1 MMTINDISIGAFES
15 FLHFMYTNEIEILEN
30 HVEDLL
36 TISGYYE
43 IKGLKEA
50 CDKKL
55 SEKRE
60 GDFQKNSEL
69 IVDMKTANA
78 SVAQAPEMKTVEENS
93 KVISITPFA
102 EEKSEAT
109 VETEEINESS
119 VHYVGSDV
127 IAKPATLSTDE
138 TIEQAPETDVDGE
151 SSAVSERPTSNTTFF
166 SQVESIVSADDEDKN
181 KSFAQPAQIVGENSE
196 TVEEPNFNTTSP
208 EGGITQSESEVD
220 SLQADGDK
228 LSYQAEEADTE
239 FAENDGN
246 SELIDKPAT
255 AVVTDQELEENVEQ
269 APEADIDEE
278 NPVEIERPT
287 SNLNSAEGMSEDLD
301 DLDVAEGGENE

>member
-1 MMTINDISIGAFES
+1 
-15 FLHFMYTNEIEILEN
+15 MYTDEIEILEN